1 MAHRPTIELAQFA
14 ILTASRDGMLGIGR
28 AYEVRVGTTDKGVSV
43 CVVWKERHDL
53 RERVP

>member
-1 MAHRPTIELAQFA
+1 MAPLNAIDLAQLA
-14 ILTASRDGMLGIGR
+14 ILTASRDGVLGTGR
-28 AYEVRVGTTDKGVSV
+28 AYEIRVGTTDKGVSV